1 MANEFKVKKGL
12 IVTGASG
19 GTVVDIQGS
28 QGQLFSVT
36 DDLSGSIFAV
46 SDISGV
52 PILDVNSSGLVTV
65 DGPFT
70 QTGGGNSNFSGDVN
84 IKSVFDFDTATD
96 LFSITNNQNT
106 GGINLSGNNSRI
118 YFGGNRTIEGAQDGT
133 NLTFAEGYT
142 TTYIQSNTI
151 VQGTLAISAT
161 IPKLSFTDLQQ
172 DDWDIVNDNG
182 EFKFLCSTGTGVAL
196 QLDTDNSAT
205 FGTQAFATT
214 ATSSGDA
221 SSTLTTKGYV
231 DSLITGATIYRG
243 AWDPSGGGYGSPD
256 LSGVTQTSG
265 YYYICSAAG
274 TAEPNGT
281 GTEPDTW
288 HTGDWV
294 IYNDVS
300 GTGQWQKIDNSSV
313 LSGVGTG
320 QTVALWEGAGSVTDS
335 ETLGNAPITVSGN
348 NTTFAGNIT
357 AFTGAGSGNITVGRN
372 SNEKTI
378 IDVGDQVNSIT
389 AYQDSDGNATH
400 NFTLDRVFGGTGAND
415 FIIQKDGTA
424 QFTLDTSANATF
436 AGTGTFADTL
446 SAPFVTASNPNG
458 AANGSPQ
465 EVARFVNISSGATS
479 SYMYIGASAGTD
491 WRLGKNIMGTSSN
504 SNFGIAKHSGSVLA
518 MEIDGSNN
526 TTFAG
531 TVTSPTFLGDLNGT
545 INTATTGV
553 TQTAG
558 DDSTKIATTAYA
570 DAAAAA
576 VPIGNYLPLAGGT
589 MTGAINAAGGL
600 YFVGDSNMGFVPYPI
615 GAQFRS
621 DSAALTG
628 YIKIELPTDIG
639 TNPDDMVSFYV
650 DVYDYTTNEMISLF
664 IGGYTYTSGG
674 AASSYWYNCTAI
686 INTKQTGKDFDV
698 KFGFDGTHFYVAI
711 GETTSVWSHPSIV
724 VRDVQCSY
732 RSNVVHYIDG
742 WDVSVT
748 TTALVGVDET
758 QTGNFPQAKHA
769 ATATSS
775 VTQTAGDNSTLIA
788 TTAYADAAA
797 AAVPIGDYLPLAGGT
812 MTGNVIF
819 PGEEANSFKIAF
831 TGASASSGLSTVDQ
845 SGAGLYIGANSRVN
859 TSGNIVFHDTLL
871 PSSGIYF
878 DGWSGDDMEF
888 YTGLT
893 GNPTKRLTINSD
905 GNAIFTG
912 NVGINQTVNP
922 TNYTLEVNGAVEGD
936 SFSVEGSPA
945 RIFAPSGA
953 KYNGSGTQTG
963 YLIVKL
969 PDNGASGINNMMTG
983 VIRVFDYTHNE
994 SFDVHFAGYWYSGY
1008 NWTNCSAWIES
1019 SANDDRN
1026 FTVRFGEMTGSA
1038 GANTRPYITIGE
1050 ATSTWTYCKFSV
1062 INYEAGHSNYEA
1074 YKWNKGWS
1082 MDISATNPGNVLVTK
1097 SNAQVNN
1104 WARNGQDVYY
1114 GSGTGNVGI
1123 GTTSPGSKLELYEV
1137 SGGAPTLLTLHQNA
1151 VDIVADDTMGSFID
1165 FKSTDINANFTPQ
1178 ARIGMLIRDSNGDN
1192 GVISEGCGNLVF
1204 HTSRGTDAAG
1214 AGEDVERM
1222 RITDIGNVG
1231 IGTSTP
1237 NAKLDV
1243 QGTQGQLFSV
1253 TDDLSGD
1260 IFSVADISGV
1270 PIMNVN
1276 SDGTSYFDGNVGIG
1290 TTSPSAK
1297 LEVNGQTV
1305 INSTGLT
1312 EGFQWFNDTNE
1323 IFSLE
1328 DTSGA
1333 GELLLL
1339 SSNSVK
1345 VKLNANGNS
1354 YFNGGNVGIGTTS
1367 PDTLLNLAS
1376 GEKGTN
1382 APTVR
1387 ITNTFTTG
1395 DWSGDTNDLGRFEF
1409 FTEDVSGN
1417 APYTLGYISI
1427 KNDYTTGT
1435 PTLPSGAM
1443 VFATTT
1449 YNAPGG
1455 AAERMRITS
1464 SGNVGIGTTSPGDKL
1479 HVNGTVRSQA
1489 PATSDWGLLS
1499 FNSSGTSS
1507 SGVWFDNGSAQLYL
1521 RRSDNSVQTKIV
1533 SAGSSYINGGNVGIN
1548 VTNPNARLNVN
1559 GGIKIEGTNPLSF
1572 GGSAS
1577 VPSWAINSSGS
1588 DLIINDQAST
1598 SGSVL
1603 FNNNEGVALPRLT
1616 TTQINVIPSPTQGL
1630 MAYNTTLNTICF
1642 YNGSSWQKVS
1652 HTNM

>member
-1 MANEFKVKKGL
+1 MANEFKIKKGL

-52 PILDVNSSGLVTV
+52 PILDVNSSGLSTFDGNVNLPDNNKLLLGTGNDLEIYHTGSHSFINGSSGAGSLYIRPGSGGTIQLETTAGSDMITAGAGTVVLYSGGVAKLATTSAGVSVT
-65 DGPFT
+65 
-70 QTGGGNSNFSGDVN
+70 GDIN
-84 IKSVFDFDTATD
+84 QGALYYQDTAAGRIGFNRNTTNGVIHD
-96 LFSITNNQNT
+96 ANYNAFQFNGATVSGVNGKFEIQSYNQSGVFGGSITISKT
-106 GGINLSGNNSRI
+106 S
-118 YFGGNRTIEGAQDGT
+118 D
-133 NLTFAEGYT
+133 LTTSSQVF
-142 TTYIQSNTI
+142 
-151 VQGTLAISAT
+151 SA
-161 IPKLSFTDLQQ
+161 
-172 DDWDIVNDNG
+172 
-182 EFKFLCSTGTGVAL
+182 
-196 QLDTDNSAT
+196 
-205 FGTQAFATT
+205 

-231 DSLITGATIYRG
+231 DGLITGATIYRG

-265 YYYICSAAG
+265 YYYICSADG

-288 HTGDWV
+288 AVGDWV

-348 NTTFAGNIT
+348 DTTFGGNIT
-357 AFTGAGSGNITVGRN
+357 TSGTNATVFADRFSGLGVGAVIGPNGAGTVFLRPSGVGSSTN
-372 SNEKTI
+372 QSSFTTTLATI
-378 IDVGDQVNSIT
+378 
-389 AYQDSDGNATH
+389 
-400 NFTLDRVFGGTGAND
+400 GTD
-415 FIIQKDGTA
+415 
-424 QFTLDTSANATF
+424 ATF
-436 AGTGTFADTL
+436 AGDVVINSAGDATSPILRLNNSSSNTFNHALEAINDNLTAAQTELLLFGKETNNRNSGFIGYNWNADNSETNYVTIGHWGYNHLLKIYPTGTAT
-446 SAPFVTASNPNG
+446 FVG
-458 AANGSPQ
+458 A
-465 EVARFVNISSGATS
+465 
-479 SYMYIGASAGTD
+479 
-491 WRLGKNIMGTSSN
+491 
-504 SNFGIAKHSGSVLA
+504 
-518 MEIDGSNN
+518 
-526 TTFAG
+526 
-531 TVTSPTFLGDLNGT
+531 VTSPTFLGDLNGT
-545 INTATTGV
+545 INTATTG
-553 TQTAG
+553 
-558 DDSTKIATTAYA
+558 
-570 DAAAAA
+570 
-576 VPIGNYLPLAGGT
+576 
-589 MTGAINAAGGL
+589 
-600 YFVGDSNMGFVPYPI
+600 
-615 GAQFRS
+615 
-621 DSAALTG
+621 
-628 YIKIELPTDIG
+628 
-639 TNPDDMVSFYV
+639 
-650 DVYDYTTNEMISLF
+650 
-664 IGGYTYTSGG
+664 
-674 AASSYWYNCTAI
+674 
-686 INTKQTGKDFDV
+686 
-698 KFGFDGTHFYVAI
+698 
-711 GETTSVWSHPSIV
+711 
-724 VRDVQCSY
+724 
-732 RSNVVHYIDG
+732 
-742 WDVSVT
+742 
-748 TTALVGVDET
+748 
-758 QTGNFPQAKHA
+758 
-769 ATATSS
+769 

-797 AAVPIGDYLPLAGGT
+797 AAVPIGNYLPLAGGT

-1123 GTTSPGSKLELYEV
+1123 GTTSPSDKLDVTDGNSKMVFGGASSDRPLLYFQHNAVPVNAEEVGLLDFRGYNDASQDTRYVILTAKAEDVTDGSEDGSLTFQTMKDGTATQSMTLRSGNVGIGTTSPGSKLDIDNGAVTDVRIRGNQTSDARIGAYNFYNTAASDVVAAISADRDGANDAAALAFDTQIAGGGMTERMRITSTGNVGIGAIPRTISTYKVLDISGSGGAGGYIGLSSGSTQQGELYSHSGGVDLVTLGAKNTRFYNNGSERMRITSAGRVGIGTTNPGAKLELSEV
-1137 SGGAPTLLTLHQNA
+1137 SGAAPTLLTLHQTA

-1165 FKSTDINANFTPQ
+1165 FKSTDIDANFTPQ

-1276 SDGTSYFDGNVGIG
+1276 SDGTSYFD
-1290 TTSPSAK
+1290 
-1297 LEVNGQTV
+1297 
-1305 INSTGLT
+1305 
-1312 EGFQWFNDTNE
+1312 
-1323 IFSLE
+1323 
-1328 DTSGA
+1328 
-1333 GELLLL
+1333 
-1339 SSNSVK
+1339 
-1345 VKLNANGNS
+1345 
-1354 YFNGGNVGIGTTS
+1354 
-1367 PDTLLNLAS
+1367 
-1376 GEKGTN
+1376 
-1382 APTVR
+1382 
-1387 ITNTFTTG
+1387 
-1395 DWSGDTNDLGRFEF
+1395 
-1409 FTEDVSGN
+1409 
-1417 APYTLGYISI
+1417 
-1427 KNDYTTGT
+1427 
-1435 PTLPSGAM
+1435 
-1443 VFATTT
+1443 
-1449 YNAPGG
+1449 
-1455 AAERMRITS
+1455 
-1464 SGNVGIGTTSPGDKL
+1464 GNVGIGTTSPGDKL

>member
-1 MANEFKVKKGL
+1 MANEFKIKKGL

-52 PILDVNSSGLVTV
+52 PILDVNSSGLSTFDGNVNLPDNNKLLLGTGNDLEIYHTGSHSFINGSSGAGSLYIRPGSGGTIQLETTAGSDMITAGAGTVVLYSGGVAKLATTSAGVSVT
-65 DGPFT
+65 
-70 QTGGGNSNFSGDVN
+70 GDIN
-84 IKSVFDFDTATD
+84 QGALYYQDTAAGRIGFNRNTTNGVIHD
-96 LFSITNNQNT
+96 ANYNAFQFNGATVSGVNGKFEIQSYNQSGVFGGSITISKT
-106 GGINLSGNNSRI
+106 S
-118 YFGGNRTIEGAQDGT
+118 D
-133 NLTFAEGYT
+133 LTTSSQVF
-142 TTYIQSNTI
+142 
-151 VQGTLAISAT
+151 SA
-161 IPKLSFTDLQQ
+161 
-172 DDWDIVNDNG
+172 
-182 EFKFLCSTGTGVAL
+182 
-196 QLDTDNSAT
+196 
-205 FGTQAFATT
+205 

-231 DSLITGATIYRG
+231 DGLITGATIYRG

-288 HTGDWV
+288 AVGDWV

-348 NTTFAGNIT
+348 DTTFGGNIT
-357 AFTGAGSGNITVGRN
+357 TSGTNATVFADRFSGLGVGAVIGPNGAGTVFLRPSGVGSSTN
-372 SNEKTI
+372 QSSFTTTLATI
-378 IDVGDQVNSIT
+378 
-389 AYQDSDGNATH
+389 
-400 NFTLDRVFGGTGAND
+400 GTD
-415 FIIQKDGTA
+415 
-424 QFTLDTSANATF
+424 ATF
-436 AGTGTFADTL
+436 AGDVVINSAGDATSPILRLNNSSSNTFNHALEAINDNLTAAQTELLLFGKETNNRNSGFIGYNWNADNSETNYVTIGHWGYNHLLKIYPTGTAT
-446 SAPFVTASNPNG
+446 FVG
-458 AANGSPQ
+458 A
-465 EVARFVNISSGATS
+465 
-479 SYMYIGASAGTD
+479 
-491 WRLGKNIMGTSSN
+491 
-504 SNFGIAKHSGSVLA
+504 
-518 MEIDGSNN
+518 
-526 TTFAG
+526 
-531 TVTSPTFLGDLNGT
+531 VTSPTFLGDLNGT
-545 INTATTGV
+545 INTATTG
-553 TQTAG
+553 
-558 DDSTKIATTAYA
+558 
-570 DAAAAA
+570 
-576 VPIGNYLPLAGGT
+576 
-589 MTGAINAAGGL
+589 
-600 YFVGDSNMGFVPYPI
+600 
-615 GAQFRS
+615 
-621 DSAALTG
+621 
-628 YIKIELPTDIG
+628 
-639 TNPDDMVSFYV
+639 
-650 DVYDYTTNEMISLF
+650 
-664 IGGYTYTSGG
+664 
-674 AASSYWYNCTAI
+674 
-686 INTKQTGKDFDV
+686 
-698 KFGFDGTHFYVAI
+698 
-711 GETTSVWSHPSIV
+711 
-724 VRDVQCSY
+724 
-732 RSNVVHYIDG
+732 
-742 WDVSVT
+742 
-748 TTALVGVDET
+748 
-758 QTGNFPQAKHA
+758 
-769 ATATSS
+769 

-797 AAVPIGDYLPLAGGT
+797 AAVPIGNYLPLAGGT

-1123 GTTSPGSKLELYEV
+1123 GTTSPSDKLDVTDGNSKMVFGGASSDRPLLYFQHNAVPVNAEEVGLLDFRGYNDASQDTRYVILTAKAEDVTDGSEDGSLTFQTMKDGTATQSMTLRSGNVGIGTTNPGSKLDIDNGAVTDVRIRGNQTSDARIGAYNFYNTAASDVVAAISADRDGANDAAALAFDTQIAGGGMTERMRITSTGNVGIGAIPRTISTYKVLDISGSGGAGGYIGLSSGSTQQGELYSHSGGVDLVTLGAKNTRFYNNGSERMRITSAGRVGIGTTNPGAKLELSEV
-1137 SGGAPTLLTLHQNA
+1137 SGAAPTLLTLHQNA

-1276 SDGTSYFDGNVGIG
+1276 SDGTSYFD
-1290 TTSPSAK
+1290 
-1297 LEVNGQTV
+1297 
-1305 INSTGLT
+1305 
-1312 EGFQWFNDTNE
+1312 
-1323 IFSLE
+1323 
-1328 DTSGA
+1328 
-1333 GELLLL
+1333 
-1339 SSNSVK
+1339 
-1345 VKLNANGNS
+1345 
-1354 YFNGGNVGIGTTS
+1354 
-1367 PDTLLNLAS
+1367 
-1376 GEKGTN
+1376 
-1382 APTVR
+1382 
-1387 ITNTFTTG
+1387 
-1395 DWSGDTNDLGRFEF
+1395 
-1409 FTEDVSGN
+1409 
-1417 APYTLGYISI
+1417 
-1427 KNDYTTGT
+1427 
-1435 PTLPSGAM
+1435 
-1443 VFATTT
+1443 
-1449 YNAPGG
+1449 
-1455 AAERMRITS
+1455 
-1464 SGNVGIGTTSPGDKL
+1464 GNVGIGTTSPGDKL